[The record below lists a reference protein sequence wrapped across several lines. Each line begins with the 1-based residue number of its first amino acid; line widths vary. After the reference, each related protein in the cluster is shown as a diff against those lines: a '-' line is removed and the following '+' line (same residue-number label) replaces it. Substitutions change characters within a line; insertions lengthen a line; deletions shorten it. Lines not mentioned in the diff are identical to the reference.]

1 MEEAYKQYANQAR
14 RKNRSST
21 NLNHLSL
28 APFTSRLPLQDDDAL
43 PDHLTSPH
51 HNTSYL
57 EGKSAPTTPGLL
69 TRSPAS
75 HARRASVPHADLPKS
90 KSATHLTPS
99 AADRKSRSRKA
110 VSGTTSPTVRRRKD
124 DFSIRDRN
132 DSDWL
137 LRTGALIS
145 NENRESKGQAWLVS
159 RQSSTSLTGMRDA
172 DEEAFERELAR
183 ERELTSRRSSR
194 RGSLADL
201 EGAASYTHS
210 ARPSRPGSRS
220 ASRVGTRSQMLTP
233 MEREQRE
240 RHSLEEGYFPRHHD
254 GEDYIPGPDFVNLD
268 EQLESFDFDTTQDDE
283 AAVRRLV
290 KGERAGGASWVG
302 NILGWPLFAVEENE
316 EESDDEDDD
325 VDGDEFEG
333 EADEDGGAHGLHRSW
348 SARHFEGVI
357 SAPEERIPPPKAN
370 EGGWQDAAWL
380 LSVATKVLL

>member
-43 PDHLTSPH
+43 PDHLASPH
-51 HNTSYL
+51 HSTSYL
-57 EGKSAPTTPGLL
+57 QGKSAPTTPGLL
-69 TRSPAS
+69 SRSPARSNS
-75 HARRASVPHADLPKS
+75 HARRSSLPHADLPKS
-90 KSATHLTPS
+90 KSATHLAPTAS
-99 AADRKSRSRKA
+99 DRKSHNRKS

-124 DFSIRDRN
+124 KDDFSVRDRN

-145 NENRESKGQAWLVS
+145 NENREFKGQAWLVS

-183 ERELTSRRSSR
+183 ERELASRRSSR

-201 EGAASYTHS
+201 EGAYTHS

-233 MEREQRE
+233 MER
-240 RHSLEEGYFPRHHD
+240 HSLDEGYFPRHE

-268 EQLESFDFDTTQDDE
+268 EQLESYEFDTTQDDE

-316 EESDDEDDD
+316 EESDDEEDA
-325 VDGDEFEG
+325 DGDFEVEG
-333 EADEDGGAHGLHRSW
+333 DEEGAQELHRSW

-357 SAPEERIPPPKAN
+357 DAPEERIPPPKAN

>member
-28 APFTSRLPLQDDDAL
+28 APFTSRLPLQDDDAI
-43 PDHLTSPH
+43 PDHLISPARS
-51 HNTSYL
+51 TSYL
-57 EGKSAPTTPGLL
+57 QGKSAPTTPGLL
-69 TRSPAS
+69 TRSPARSNS
-75 HARRASVPHADLPKS
+75 HARRSSVPHAELTKS
-90 KSATHLTPS
+90 KSATHLAP
-99 AADRKSRSRKA
+99 AASDRKAHYRKS

-124 DFSIRDRN
+124 DLPARDLN

-145 NENRESKGQAWLVS
+145 NESREFKGQAWMVS
-159 RQSSTSLTGMRDA
+159 RASSTSLTGMRDA

-183 ERELTSRRSSR
+183 ERELASRRGSR

-201 EGAASYTHS
+201 DGAYTHS

-220 ASRVGTRSQMLTP
+220 ASRVGTRSQMMTP
-233 MEREQRE
+233 MER
-240 RHSLEEGYFPRHHD
+240 HSDEGYFPRHHD
-254 GEDYIPGPDFVNLD
+254 GEDYIAGPDFVNLD
-268 EQLESFDFDTTQDDE
+268 EQLEAFEFDTTQDDE

-290 KGERAGGASWVG
+290 KDERAGTSWVG

-316 EESDDEDDD
+316 EETDEEDTESGGE
-325 VDGDEFEG
+325 VD
-333 EADEDGGAHGLHRSW
+333 EAHELRSW
-348 SARHFEGVI
+348 STRHFEGV
-357 SAPEERIPPPKAN
+357 SGTADERIPPPKAN

>member
-43 PDHLTSPH
+43 PEHLTSPH
-51 HNTSYL
+51 HTSYL

-69 TRSPAS
+69 TRSPARSNS
-75 HARRASVPHADLPKS
+75 HARRASLPHAHLPKS

-99 AADRKSRSRKA
+99 AADRKSHNRQV

-124 DFSIRDRN
+124 DLSVRDRN

-172 DEEAFERELAR
+172 EEEAFERELAR

-194 RGSLADL
+194 RGSLADPD
-201 EGAASYTHS
+201 GAYTHS

-233 MEREQRE
+233 MER
-240 RHSLEEGYFPRHHD
+240 HSLDEGYFPRHHD

-283 AAVRRLV
+283 AAVRKLV
-290 KGERAGGASWVG
+290 KDERAGGASWVG

-316 EESDDEDDD
+316 EESDDED
-325 VDGDEFEG
+325 VDGEFEG
-333 EADEDGGAHGLHRSW
+333 EADEDGAHGLHRSW

>member
-43 PDHLTSPH
+43 PDYLTSPH

-69 TRSPAS
+69 SRSPARSNS
-75 HARRASVPHADLPKS
+75 HARRSSVPHADLPKS
-90 KSATHLTPS
+90 KSATHLPP
-99 AADRKSRSRKA
+99 AASDRKSQNRKS
-110 VSGTTSPTVRRRKD
+110 VSGATSPALRRRKD
-124 DFSIRDRN
+124 KDDFSVRDRN

-145 NENRESKGQAWLVS
+145 NENREFKGQAWLVS

-183 ERELTSRRSSR
+183 ERELASRRSSR
-194 RGSLADL
+194 RGSLVDL
-201 EGAASYTHS
+201 DGTYTHS

-220 ASRVGTRSQMLTP
+220 ASRVGNRSQMLTP
-233 MEREQRE
+233 MER
-240 RHSLEEGYFPRHHD
+240 HSLDEGYFPRHE

-268 EQLESFDFDTTQDDE
+268 EQLESYEPDTTQDDE

-290 KGERAGGASWVG
+290 KGERAGGGSWVG

-316 EESDDEDDD
+316 EESDDEDA
-325 VDGDEFEG
+325 DGDFEVEG
-333 EADEDGGAHGLHRSW
+333 GDDGARELHRSW
-348 SARHFEGVI
+348 SARHFESVI
-357 SAPEERIPPPKAN
+357 DAPDGRIPPPKAN

>member
-43 PDHLTSPH
+43 PDYLTSPH

-69 TRSPAS
+69 SRSPARSAS
-75 HARRASVPHADLPKS
+75 HVRRSSVPHADLPKS
-90 KSATHLTPS
+90 KSATHLAP
-99 AADRKSRSRKA
+99 AASDRKSHNRKS
-110 VSGTTSPTVRRRKD
+110 VSGTTSPAVRRRKD
-124 DFSIRDRN
+124 KDDFSVRDRN

-145 NENRESKGQAWLVS
+145 NENREFKGQAWLVS

-183 ERELTSRRSSR
+183 ERELASRRSSR
-194 RGSLADL
+194 RGSLVDL
-201 EGAASYTHS
+201 DGAYTHS

-220 ASRVGTRSQMLTP
+220 ASRVGNRSQMLTP
-233 MEREQRE
+233 MER
-240 RHSLEEGYFPRHHD
+240 HSLDEGYFPRHE

-268 EQLESFDFDTTQDDE
+268 EQLESYEPDTTQDDE

-302 NILGWPLFAVEENE
+302 NLLGWPLFAVEENE
-316 EESDDEDDD
+316 EESDDEDADGEFE
-325 VDGDEFEG
+325 VEGDEEG
-333 EADEDGGAHGLHRSW
+333 ARELHRSW
-348 SARHFEGVI
+348 SARHFESVI
-357 SAPEERIPPPKAN
+357 DAPEGLIPPPKAN